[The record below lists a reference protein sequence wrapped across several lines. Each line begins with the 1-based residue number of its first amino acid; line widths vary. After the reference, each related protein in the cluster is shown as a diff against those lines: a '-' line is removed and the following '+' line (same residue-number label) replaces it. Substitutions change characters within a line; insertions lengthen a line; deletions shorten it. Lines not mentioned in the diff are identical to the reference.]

1 MFVSE
6 ISLWGAAIVA
16 CIVLVA
22 MMALAFFDRQ
32 MLRRMLVI
40 FGATVAQMA
49 VVVAVVWV
57 VYQTYAWWAY
67 LLWFLLVLAL
77 SICWCLYPLQALWR
91 KMLQP
96 VSAAMFVGSI
106 VVGGS
111 TMLMLP
117 ISVFLSIYSVLM
129 ACMTA
134 SLMQT
139 MMRYQRNQQKPEML
153 REDGTAPGDGRA
165 NALCRHVAGRSPR
178 TSGAARHPVARSRL
192 LRRQH
197 ISRRDSAGDDQEE
210 QGHGE
215 RIVQLEECSLI
226 NNPPAE
232 MTTGGLVCLEI
243 DNPGLR
249 QSLYKGLQLSEIR
262 FSPVMSA
269 GCSSPMIWR
278 REGATSARRP
288 SFTVAELLLVT

>member
-16 CIVLVA
+16 CVVLVA
-22 MMALAFFDRQ
+22 AIALVFFDKQ

-57 VYQTYAWWAY
+57 VYQTNAWWAY

-77 SICWCLYPLQALWR
+77 SICWCLFPLQSIWK

-96 VSAAMFVGSI
+96 VSVAMLVGSI

-111 TMLMLP
+111 AMLMLP
-117 ISVFLSIYSVLM
+117 TSVFLSIYSVLM

-139 MMRYQRNQQKPEML
+139 MMRYQRNQQKPEAL
-153 REDGTAPGDGRA
+153 REDMLHQIRNLAQPLVMVVPMLYAGMLLGGVA
-165 NALCRHVAGRSPR
+165 AL
-178 TSGAARHPVARSRL
+178 
-192 LRRQH
+192 
-197 ISRRDSAGDDQEE
+197 
-210 QGHGE
+210 
-215 RIVQLEECSLI
+215 
-226 NNPPAE
+226 
-232 MTTGGLVCLEI
+232 
-243 DNPGLR
+243 
-249 QSLYKGLQLSEIR
+249 
-262 FSPVMSA
+262 
-269 GCSSPMIWR
+269 
-278 REGATSARRP
+278 EG
-288 SFTVAELLLVT
+288 LLVTLLLIAASFVANILAGVIALGMIKEKNKA

>member
-16 CIVLVA
+16 CVVLVA

-57 VYQTYAWWAY
+57 VWQTNAWWAY

-77 SICWCLYPLQALWR
+77 SICWCLYPLQTMWR
-91 KMLQP
+91 KMLRP
-96 VSAAMFVGSI
+96 VSAAMVIGSI

-117 ISVFLSIYSVLM
+117 VSVFLSVYSVLM
-129 ACMTA
+129 ACMTV

-139 MMRYQRNQQKPEML
+139 MMSNQRNQQKPEML
-153 REDGTAPGDGRA
+153 REDMLHQVRNLAQPLVMVVPMLYAGMLLGGVPALDG
-165 NALCRHVAGRSPR
+165 
-178 TSGAARHPVARSRL
+178 
-192 LRRQH
+192 
-197 ISRRDSAGDDQEE
+197 
-210 QGHGE
+210 
-215 RIVQLEECSLI
+215 
-226 NNPPAE
+226 
-232 MTTGGLVCLEI
+232 
-243 DNPGLR
+243 
-249 QSLYKGLQLSEIR
+249 
-262 FSPVMSA
+262 
-269 GCSSPMIWR
+269 
-278 REGATSARRP
+278 
-288 SFTVAELLLVT
+288 LLVTLLLIAASFVANILAGVVALGMVKTTKKNAI